1 MITFTP
7 MQYCQN
13 PEADYPILALC
24 DHIGY
29 DQEQGTGI
37 IGKDFANEILQL
49 ERMGKKSCC
58 VWINSPGGSVV
69 DGYDIVTA
77 MLKSDI
83 KVDTLCSG
91 MAASMAAVIFQAG
104 RKRTMMDYGFLMYHN
119 PYSEDGGADDM
130 IDKMKGSLNTIIS
143 QKSGMSPEDVQKMM
157 DKETYL
163 DAVSARNL
171 GLCDDIEETDSL
183 NKKRLSGVSG
193 STQAYWK
200 AAKAVMNQQLNE
212 KINFHMEN
220 VTSLLGLS
228 AQASAGSIENAIRS
242 IMNKSESK
250 IKKMEDDMEEL
261 QNKIKELTDK
271 HEKIKA
277 AHEEACKDRDEAKKE
292 AKDLKEEKAK
302 AEEEDKKAKAETM
315 VENAIKARKI
325 KAEAKPK
332 FIALAMADYDTA
344 KDIIDS
350 IATTVNAKAPVLE
363 LHNQTASGVKN
374 FASVAEQ
381 VAAKKL
387 ANKGK

>member
-1 MITFTP
+1 

-24 DHIGY
+24 DHIGA
-29 DQEQGTGI
+29 DADLGTGI

-49 ERMGKKSCC
+49 ERMGKKACC
-58 VWINSPGGSVV
+58 IWINSPGGSVV

-77 MLKSDI
+77 ILKSSI

-119 PYSEDGGADDM
+119 PYSEDGGASDM
-130 IDKMKGSLNTIIS
+130 IDKMTQSLNTIIS

-163 DAVSARNL
+163 DAVTARNL

-200 AAKAVMNQQLNE
+200 AAKSIMNQQLNE

-228 AQASAGSIENAIRS
+228 AQASAGSIESAIRS
-242 IMNKSESK
+242 IMNKSEGK

-261 QNKIKELTDK
+261 RGKIKELTDK
-271 HEKIKA
+271 NEKIKA
-277 AHEEACKDRDEAKKE
+277 DYEEACKDRDKAEKE
-292 AKDLKEEKAK
+292 AKDLKDEKAK
-302 AEEEDKKAKAETM
+302 AEEEDKKAKAESM
-315 VENAIKARKI
+315 VENAIKAGKI
-325 KAEAKPK
+325 KAEVKAK
-332 FIALAMADYDTA
+332 FVALAVADFATA
-344 KDIIDS
+344 KDILDNIAMS
-350 IATTVNAKAPVLE
+350 INAKAKVIE
-363 LHNQTASGVKN
+363 VHNQTQSGAGKG

-381 VAAKKL
+381 VAQKKL